1 MNQAQYLLLCATYEK
16 LLKIYLLNSHRAL
29 IHVWKDLR
37 EYEMK
42 FVLFW
47 CSISVEVTHKS
58 LLQEQDSLLLYQW
71 KWNGSNDRT
80 FWILWQGDQSCM
92 WQQEADHCDVS
103 CRCSKCNIVGP
114 LQLPLITVS
123 SDTAWYLL
131 HPRSS
136 SALTQCETASVDQLA
151 SSHTQTT
158 WCGLNTCF
166 SPQCLWYLSVCVL
179 VYWSHL
185 KQSTFSPLCLYSQSC
200 LKSNMAKLIW
210 RNNSSVKLC
219 NVSAVIWYC
228 AAGCSNRT
236 PCCSGT
242 AHAPAEGFFHFISTS
257 VAMISVSTVVTIVEV
272 LSLLCNQIKWS

>member
-1 MNQAQYLLLCATYEK
+1 MKRLTWIWNELYTAPEK
-16 LLKIYLLNSHRAL
+16 LKYKCGSDPQVFASATGL
-29 IHVWKDLR
+29 
-37 EYEMK
+37 
-42 FVLFW
+42 
-47 CSISVEVTHKS
+47 VE
-58 LLQEQDSLLLYQW
+58 QMRSLLLYQW

-103 CRCSKCNIVGP
+103 CRCSECNIVGP

-136 SALTQCETASVDQLA
+136 SALTHAQCETASVDQLA

-158 WCGLNTCF
+158 WCGLKDKSTCF

-185 KQSTFSPLCLYSQSC
+185 KQSTFSPLPTLSVQSKL
-200 LKSNMAKLIW
+200 LKEQHGQTHLK
-210 RNNSSVKLC
+210 K
-219 NVSAVIWYC
+219 
-228 AAGCSNRT
+228 
-236 PCCSGT
+236 
-242 AHAPAEGFFHFISTS
+242 
-257 VAMISVSTVVTIVEV
+257 
-272 LSLLCNQIKWS
+272 